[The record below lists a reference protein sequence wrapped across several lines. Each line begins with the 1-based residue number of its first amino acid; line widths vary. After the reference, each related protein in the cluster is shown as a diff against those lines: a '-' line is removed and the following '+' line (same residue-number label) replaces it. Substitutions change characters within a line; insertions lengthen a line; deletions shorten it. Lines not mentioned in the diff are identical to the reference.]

1 LRSCLSQLPEN
12 YALNAQK
19 GAEKFQKDLDGL
31 LAIEFFATK
40 SVVGIYGRFGSSLS
54 EMKARETFHISRRPV
69 VPLAET
75 EASHDPSNGLGLPR
89 FHGSPRLLAIA
100 RDPWTIFAY
109 WNVDW
114 PSIFKNTAPI
124 DRQVHLRIHCADG
137 LEEKEATIEP
147 MAGMHYVTMSQRHR
161 ACRIEIGYYQPADVW
176 NSVATSNEIV
186 IPPAEISEAENVDL
200 ATIPFHLSFQQL
212 VELYGANDDALTTV
226 ISRFQTH
233 AVSSGRYDKLS
244 PEERKILRG
253 AGVALSELADARR
266 GFNRLDSEKLRKEAE
281 VLLKPSA
288 TSPSRGFKVDWTSA
302 GS

>member
-1 LRSCLSQLPEN
+1 
-12 YALNAQK
+12 
-19 GAEKFQKDLDGL
+19 
-31 LAIEFFATK
+31 
-40 SVVGIYGRFGSSLS
+40 
-54 EMKARETFHISRRPV
+54 MKARQTFHISKKPV
-69 VPLAET
+69 VPLAEA
-75 EASHDPSNGLGLPR
+75 EESCDLGNGLGLPR

-114 PSIFKNTAPI
+114 PSIFKNAVPI

-137 LEEKEATIEP
+137 VEEKEAAIEP
-147 MAGMHYVTMSQRHR
+147 MAAMHYVTMSQRHR

-176 NSVATSNEIV
+176 NSVATSNEVV

-233 AVSSGRYDKLS
+233 AVSSGRYEKLS
-244 PEERKILRG
+244 PEERKILRR
-253 AGVALSELADARR
+253 AGIALSELADTRR
-266 GFNRLDSEKLRKEAE
+266 AFNQLDSEKLRKQTETI
-281 VLLKPSA
+281 LGSGA
-288 TSPSRGFKVDWTSA
+288 TSPSRGFRSDWTSS